1 MGETITLQRLLE
13 MQKKVWNFKISGDPE
28 ITELVAR
35 EQLKSIGQLSR
46 IGSLAVLPLTLYV
59 MVKLALYA
67 DPVVIAVA
75 YFYSA
80 IAFFVTFRNFRRQSR
95 LDVDLINYKKAIKS
109 IHVES
114 ILAAIGFSCITAIP
128 LALGQL
134 PYTMDLALIA
144 LGSLIIGGFIFGSI
158 PRAQTYNLA
167 ITTVIYSIAF
177 LAAGQADA
185 VSTVALLVLFA
196 VSIDYIYRLFFFNFV
211 QRHLH
216 GAKHKNAAETVRLL
230 LHDYS
235 EQSSDW
241 LWEVDENHLIVNPS
255 ARFATAVN
263 MEIRDLRDLPL
274 ANLFEEST
282 ERNQLAQCLASG
294 KTFRDIHVPIK
305 LNGQRCWWKMSGRHI
320 KAGQT
325 KGSNTKNGKAPSDH
339 IRGVAAD
346 ITSAKLA
353 EERVAHLAHFD
364 SLTDLPNRVLFKQSL
379 QRSIGRMKPDQK
391 LAVLY
396 LDLDHFK
403 TINDTLGHGAGDLV
417 LKAVAS
423 RLERNIG
430 MEDLVARLSGDEF
443 AISLRTVDSEEAVH
457 KMAENLIDK
466 LSDPVMVEGQAVT
479 TGVSIGIAIARD
491 HGKDSEELL
500 KHADI
505 ALYHAK
511 ENGRGCASMFHQSMH
526 EAVQDRRNIEMDLR
540 AALKR
545 NELELYYQPLV
556 NIESNETIGYEALL
570 RWHHSEKG
578 LIMPDMFIP
587 VAEDTGLIVQL
598 GEWVLRSALHEVANW
613 PEHLSV
619 AVNLSPAQMRSPNLM
634 PTIINALAAT
644 GVAPQRLELE
654 ITESVLMNDNQANVE
669 LLHKIRSL
677 GVRIALDDFGTGYSS
692 LNYLRSFPFD
702 KIKIDRCFVDEV
714 DSREDCRA
722 IIRAVTSLA
731 SSLGMVTTAE
741 GVERSGQLNQLKEE
755 GCIQV
760 QGYLF
765 SKAMPA
771 ANVVGRVDT
780 AVNMRDNQSEIGEQS
795 AEPSA
800 QQNEVPKVGRLKKAG

>member
-13 MQKKVWNFKISGDPE
+13 MQKKVWNFRINADPE
-28 ITELVAR
+28 TTELVAR

-46 IGSLAVLPLTLYV
+46 IGSLAVLPLTVYV
-59 MVKLALYA
+59 MIKLFLHA
-67 DPVVIAVA
+67 DPAFIAVA
-75 YFYSA
+75 CFYSA
-80 IAFFVTFRNFRRQSR
+80 IAAFLTIRNFIRQSR
-95 LDVDLINYKKAIKS
+95 IDAELADYKRSIKAIH
-109 IHVES
+109 IES
-114 ILAAIGFSCITAIP
+114 IVSALGFSCIVAIP
-128 LALGQL
+128 LAYGQI
-134 PYTMDLALIA
+134 PYTMDLALLA
-144 LGSLIIGGFIFGSI
+144 MGGLVIGGFVFGSI
-158 PRAQTYNLA
+158 PRAQTYNMS
-167 ITTVIYSIAF
+167 ITTLVYAIGF
-177 LAAGQADA
+177 LMAGQADA
-185 VSTVALLVLFA
+185 ISTVVLLIFFALC
-196 VSIDYIYRLFFFNFV
+196 IDYIYRLFFFNFV

-216 GAKHKNAAETVRLL
+216 GAKLRNAAETVRLL

-241 LWEVDENHLIVNPS
+241 LWEVDEGLLIVNPS

-263 MEIRDLRDLPL
+263 MEIRDLRNMPFID
-274 ANLFEEST
+274 LFEEST
-282 ERNQLAQCLASG
+282 ERNQLAQCLSSG
-294 KTFRDIHVPIK
+294 QMFREIHVPIK
-305 LNGQRCWWKMSGRHI
+305 LAGERHWWKLSGRHI
-320 KAGQT
+320 KTVKGQ
-325 KGSNTKNGKAPSDH
+325 KDH

-346 ITSAKLA
+346 ITSAKKA

-364 SLTDLPNRVLFKQSL
+364 SLTDLPNRALFNQSL
-379 QRSIGRMKPDQK
+379 QRSIARMKPAQQ

-417 LKAVAS
+417 LKAVAN

-430 MEDLVARLSGDEF
+430 MEDFVARLGGDEF
-443 AISLRTVDSEEAVH
+443 AISLRNVESEEEVH
-457 KMAENLIDK
+457 RTAQHLIAK
-466 LSDPVMVEGQAVT
+466 LSEPVMVEGQPAA
-479 TGVSIGIAIARD
+479 TGVSIGIALSSTCNDDA
-491 HGKDSEELL
+491 EELI

-511 ENGRGCASMFHQSMH
+511 ENGRGCASMFEKSMH

-540 AALKR
+540 AALRR

-556 NIESNETIGYEALL
+556 NIETSETIGYEALL
-570 RWHHSEKG
+570 RWHHGEKG
-578 LIMPDMFIP
+578 LIMPDAFIP

-598 GEWVLRSALHEVANW
+598 GEWVVRSALYEVAKW

-644 GVAPQRLELE
+644 GVAPHRLELE
-654 ITESVLMNDNQANVE
+654 ITESVLMNDNQSNVE

-722 IIRAVTSLA
+722 IIRAVTGLA

-741 GVERSGQLNQLKEE
+741 GVERSDQLSQLKEE
-755 GCIQV
+755 GCVQV

-765 SKAMPA
+765 SQAMPA
-771 ANVVGRVDT
+771 ENVEGRVETSTHVGAQASDI
-780 AVNMRDNQSEIGEQS
+780 DEQS
-795 AEPSA
+795 AKPA
-800 QQNEVPKVGRLKKAG
+800 RIKAARKVRRRKTG

>member
-13 MQKKVWNFKISGDPE
+13 MQKKVWNFKINADPE
-28 ITELVAR
+28 LTDMVAR

-46 IGSLAVLPLTLYV
+46 IGSLAALPLTLYI
-59 MVKLALYA
+59 MVKLIIYA
-67 DPVVIAVA
+67 EPVFIGIVS
-75 YFYSA
+75 FYCA
-80 IAFFVTFRNFRRQSR
+80 ISFFVVFRNFRRQAR
-95 LDVDLINYKKAIKS
+95 IDADLINLKKSIKAIQS
-109 IHVES
+109 ES
-114 ILAAIGFSCITAIP
+114 ILSAVGFSCITAIP
-128 LALGQL
+128 LAFGQI
-134 PYTMDLALIA
+134 PYTMDIALIA
-144 LGSLIIGGFIFGSI
+144 LGSLILGGFIFGSI
-158 PRAQTYNLA
+158 PRAQTYNLT

-177 LAAGQADA
+177 LIAGKSDA
-185 VSTVALLVLFA
+185 ISTVTLLIVFAL
-196 VSIDYIYRLFFFNFV
+196 SIDYIYRLFFFNFV

-216 GAKHKNAAETVRLL
+216 GAKLKNAAETVRLL

-263 MEIRDLRDLPL
+263 MQIRDLRDLPL
-274 ANLFEEST
+274 VSLFEEST
-282 ERNQLAQCLASG
+282 ERNQLEQCLSSG

-305 LNGQRCWWKMSGRHI
+305 LNGQRCWWKLSGRHL
-320 KAGQT
+320 KAT
-325 KGSNTKNGKAPSDH
+325 KGQSDH

-364 SLTDLPNRVLFKQSL
+364 SLTDLPNRVLFNQSL
-379 QRSIGRMKPDQK
+379 QRSIGRMRPEQK

-417 LKAVAS
+417 LKAVAN
-423 RLERNIG
+423 RLEQNIG

-443 AISLRTVDSEEAVH
+443 AISFRNVDSEAAVQRR
-457 KMAENLIDK
+457 AQDLIDK
-466 LSDPVMVEGQAVT
+466 LSEPVMVEGQAVGI
-479 TGVSIGIAIARD
+479 GVSIGIAIARD

-505 ALYHAK
+505 ALYNAK

-526 EAVQDRRNIEMDLR
+526 EAVQDRRNIELDLR

-570 RWHHSEKG
+570 RWHHSERG
-578 LIMPDMFIP
+578 LIMPDIFIP

-598 GEWVLRSALHEVANW
+598 GEWVLRSALYEVANW

-644 GVAPQRLELE
+644 GVAPHRLELE
-654 ITESVLMNDNQANVE
+654 ITESVLMNDNQSNVE

-722 IIRAVTSLA
+722 IIRAVTGLA
-731 SSLGMVTTAE
+731 TSLGMVTTAE
-741 GVERSGQLNQLKEE
+741 GVERSDQLDQLKEE

-765 SKAMPA
+765 SKAVPA
-771 ANVVGRVDT
+771 SDVVDRAEPDLGKPGKL
-780 AVNMRDNQSEIGEQS
+780 RDLGEQM
-795 AEPSA
+795 AGHGKTAP
-800 QQNEVPKVGRLKKAG
+800 LKKAG